1 MSGSNNQP
9 VWAQVLVAFLPV
21 FFGSFLFAGVLENY
35 RNDSR
40 LEGTIIEKNFTPM
53 RELQGSCHTF
63 HNDLYLQYGNLSG
76 SYQLMFDELE
86 HIFST
91 PESELGR
98 DYEVLLKSIF
108 QTHSETNTKAS
119 ELKETVANC
128 RLELFRK
135 YESLALMTG
144 TYDKFSNMVD
154 EKVASINKVYDE
166 RSELSK
172 AATEDVEVNDM
183 MPMMRTLL
191 ATQLESEAEREKFMT
206 KFRKIASAVI
216 EHNQIMMK
224 TEQQIFQIQKK
235 FDSELR
241 SLFAGKISD
250 MYDEGFLGW
259 VF

>member
-1 MSGSNNQP
+1 LSGSNNQP
-9 VWAQVLVAFLPV
+9 IWAQVLVAFLPV

-53 RELQGSCHTF
+53 RELQGACHTS

-76 SYQLMFDELE
+76 SYQLMFNELE

-108 QTHSETNTKAS
+108 QTHSETNTKTS

-144 TYDKFSNMVD
+144 AYNKFSNMVD

-183 MPMMRTLL
+183 MLMMRTLL
-191 ATQLESEAEREKFMT
+191 ATQLESEAERERFMK

-224 TEQQIFQIQKK
+224 TEQQIFQSQKK

-241 SLFAGKISD
+241 SLFAAKISD

-259 VF
+259 MF

>member
-1 MSGSNNQP
+1 MSSSNNQP
-9 VWAQVLVAFLPV
+9 LWAQVLVAFLPV

-53 RELQGSCHTF
+53 RELQVSCHKS

-76 SYQLMFDELE
+76 AYQLMFNELE
-86 HIFST
+86 HISST

-108 QTHSETNTKAS
+108 QTYSDTNIKAS
-119 ELKETVANC
+119 ELKQTVSSC

-135 YESLALMTG
+135 YEGLALMTG

-154 EKVASINKVYDE
+154 DKVATTNQVYAE
-166 RSELSK
+166 RFDLSK
-172 AATEDVEVNDM
+172 TATEDIEINEM

-191 ATQLESEAEREKFMT
+191 ATQLESDAEKERFMA

-224 TEQQIFQIQKK
+224 TEQEIFQIQKN

-241 SLFAGKISD
+241 SLFAKKISD

-259 VF
+259 MF